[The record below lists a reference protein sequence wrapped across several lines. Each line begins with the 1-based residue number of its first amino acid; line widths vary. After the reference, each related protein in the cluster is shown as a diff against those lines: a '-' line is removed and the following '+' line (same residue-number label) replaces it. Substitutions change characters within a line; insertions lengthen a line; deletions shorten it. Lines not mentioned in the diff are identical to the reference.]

1 MKSNLLILGVSAA
14 ILLPLCAQSAP
25 VTGWSIGL
33 NNAGLVSLTG
43 ADTASPTL
51 GDGTAEDADNTAIWA
66 AFPSVTL
73 AVGEQLTL
81 SGSVQM
87 LNSVGLAS
95 AGDLA
100 NNFRFGIFDVNGS
113 SDVNG
118 WLGYYA
124 SAPNAATASG
134 VRRRSSSAFY
144 SQTGATL
151 LYANSLVDTTKT
163 IVDATYNFSF
173 AYERTATGIK
183 LTTTMSNP
191 LGYEIAPLTFEDTGA
206 TTFTFNR
213 VGFLAGGALNADSF
227 QFNNIDVS
235 LAVVPEPGTGM
246 LALLGA
252 ALLVYRRSRH
262 S

>member
-124 SAPNAATASG
+124 SAPNAATTSKWTRAARDSSSNAPNAAIPSRFRT
-134 VRRRSSSAFY
+134 RRR
-144 SQTGATL
+144 
-151 LYANSLVDTTKT
+151 
-163 IVDATYNFSF
+163 
-173 AYERTATGIK
+173 
-183 LTTTMSNP
+183 P
-191 LGYEIAPLTFEDTGA
+191 
-206 TTFTFNR
+206 
-213 VGFLAGGALNADSF
+213 
-227 QFNNIDVS
+227 
-235 LAVVPEPGTGM
+235 
-246 LALLGA
+246 GA
-252 ALLVYRRSRH
+252 AAKRSWPC
-262 S
+262 